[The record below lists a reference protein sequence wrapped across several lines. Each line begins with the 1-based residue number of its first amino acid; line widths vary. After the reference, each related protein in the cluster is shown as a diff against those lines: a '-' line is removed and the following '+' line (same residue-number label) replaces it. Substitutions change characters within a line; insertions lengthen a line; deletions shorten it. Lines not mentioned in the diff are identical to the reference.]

1 MPIIKRAALPELPE
15 EDNLHQVRC
24 SKTDQDYQCWYH
36 RGGTKIE
43 CYFVETN
50 FDWKWA
56 CPGLCG
62 NCLARSADIIQPP
75 APEAANSR
83 LLARQMFGRPSDQ
96 EVAWTLG
103 RIKGKKTDGHWY

>member
-1 MPIIKRAALPELPE
+1 MPIIKRAALPELPK

-50 FDWKWA
+50 FD
-56 CPGLCG
+56 
-62 NCLARSADIIQPP
+62 
-75 APEAANSR
+75 
-83 LLARQMFGRPSDQ
+83 
-96 EVAWTLG
+96 
-103 RIKGKKTDGHWY
+103 